1 MDSRREK
8 DRNGNMST
16 LHPKIFRSFLTCAP
30 VVFLLACGGLSRQE
44 QKLQQ
49 IQQSEGLTF
58 EEKIQE
64 LISRGAS
71 RMEAIGTFGHP
82 TGYTYDTLSY
92 TVSGDT
98 LLSFPITPW
107 AHYPDPEGQRGSGSY
122 RWVFTFDD
130 RGILNKYRRIPIDH
144 VETSY
149 VYCYQRDEM
158 GFGEPNA
165 WSPAYATGFTALEC
179 IDRDHCWAAGALGLL
194 LETSDGGKTW
204 VSRDSGIDR
213 YQRYPH
219 IFPYI
224 TSLTFPNRRIGWLTG
239 RDTGAAAFGGLI
251 LHSSDEGKSWLFQLK
266 SDSKMFPQP
275 GLSSIIFN
283 DHRQGWAVGAN
294 GTILHT
300 SDAGRKWTAQ
310 SSGTEAYLLSVGFCD
325 RERGWAVGSSRTILH
340 TVSAGQSWRSQ
351 TISVDQLPSKVPKEE
366 PRARLVDYILLPDDL
381 FTSLSFVDCLRGW
394 VAGSHGAILHTEDG
408 GVTWLT
414 QSSGTTERLNAV
426 QFITKDKGW
435 AIGERGVILNTID
448 GGKTWQ
454 PQSSG
459 TREDLHDISFV
470 DTDFGWI
477 GGSFGTILHTSNGG
491 DTWIKQC
498 LNYDCAGDAA
508 QQFYWHP
515 WLK

>member
-1 MDSRREK
+1 M
-8 DRNGNMST
+8 
-16 LHPKIFRSFLTCAP
+16 CAP
-30 VVFLLACGGLSRQE
+30 VIFLLACEPLSRHE
-44 QKLQQ
+44 RRLQQ
-49 IQQSEGLTF
+49 IAQSEGLTL

-64 LISRGAS
+64 LIYRGAS
-71 RMEAIGTFGHP
+71 RIEVIGTFWHP
-82 TGYTYDTLSY
+82 TGYTFDTLSY

-98 LLSFPITPW
+98 LLSVPAITV
-107 AHYPDPEGQRGSGSY
+107 HYPDPEGQGGPGPGQY
-122 RWVFTFDD
+122 RWVLTFDD
-130 RGILNKYRRIPIDH
+130 RGILYKYRRIPIDH
-144 VETSY
+144 VETSF
-149 VYCYQRDEM
+149 VYEYLRDEM
-158 GFGEPNA
+158 GPERFA
-165 WSPAYATGFTALEC
+165 WSPAYAMGFTALEC
-179 IDRDHCWAAGALGLL
+179 TDPEHCWAAGALGLL

-204 VSRDSGIDR
+204 VSRDSGLDR
-213 YQRYPH
+213 YRRYSH
-219 IFPYI
+219 ILPSI
-224 TSLTFPNRRIGWLTG
+224 TSLTFPNPRIGWLTG
-239 RDTGAAAFGGLI
+239 RDTDTGHYGGLI
-251 LHSSDEGKSWLFQLK
+251 LHSSDEGKSWRFQLK
-266 SDSKMFPQP
+266 SDSKLFPQP
-275 GLSSIIFN
+275 GLSSIIFI

-366 PRARLVDYILLPDDL
+366 PHARLVDYILLPDDL

-435 AIGERGVILNTID
+435 AIGNRGVILNTID

-470 DTDFGWI
+470 DTDLGWI
-477 GGSFGTILHTSNGG
+477 GGSYGTILHTSNGG
-491 DTWIKQC
+491 DTWMKQC

>member
-1 MDSRREK
+1 
-8 DRNGNMST
+8 MST
-16 LHPKIFRSFLTCAP
+16 LHPKIFRTLLTFAP
-30 VVFLLACGGLSRQE
+30 VVFLLACGPELSRDE
-44 QKLQQ
+44 QRLRQ
-49 IQQSEGLTF
+49 IQQSEGLTL

-71 RMEAIGTFGHP
+71 RIEAIGAFGNP

-92 TVSGDT
+92 TVIGENILT
-98 LLSFPITPW
+98 FPSQRVR
-107 AHYPDPEGQRGSGSY
+107 YPDPEVQGGSGPGRY
-122 RWVFTFDD
+122 RWVLTFDD
-130 RGILNKYRRIPIDH
+130 RGVLYKYRRIPLDRA
-144 VETSY
+144 ETSY
-149 VYCYQRDEM
+149 VYEYLRDEM
-158 GFGEPNA
+158 GLDRNA
-165 WSPAYATGFTALEC
+165 WSPAYAMGFTALEC
-179 IDRDHCWAAGALGLL
+179 TDSEHCWAAGALGLL
-194 LETSDGGKTW
+194 LETSDSGKTW
-204 VSRDSGIDR
+204 VSRDSGVDGYR
-213 YQRYPH
+213 RYPH
-219 IFPYI
+219 ILPSI
-224 TSLTFPNRRIGWLTG
+224 TSLTFPNPRIGWLTG
-239 RDTGAAAFGGLI
+239 RDTVFAGFGGLI

-300 SDAGRKWTAQ
+300 SDGGGTWTAQ
-310 SSGTEAYLLSVGFCD
+310 SSGTKAYLLSVRFCD
-325 RERGWAVGSSRTILH
+325 RQRGWAVGSGRTILH

-351 TISVDQLPSKVPKEE
+351 TISMNQLPSEVPKQE
-366 PRARLVDYILLPDDL
+366 PYAGLAHSIFPDHYL
-381 FTSLSFVDCLRGW
+381 SVPHSFTSLSFVDCLRGW
-394 VAGSHGAILHTEDG
+394 VAGDDGTILHTEDG
-408 GVTWLT
+408 GATWLT

-435 AIGERGVILNTID
+435 AVGRRGAILNTID

-459 TREDLHDISFV
+459 TREDLRDISFV
-470 DTDFGWI
+470 DADHGWI
-477 GGSFGTILHTSNGG
+477 SGTYGTILHTSNGG
-491 DTWIKQC
+491 DTWTKQC